1 MILRIVHPFIFM
13 QIANLERTESK
24 KFMDQMLKS
33 WTKKKRTEQIITITT
48 QEIGGE
54 ISIITTLRSIQ
65 VR

>member
-1 MILRIVHPFIFM
+1 M